1 MGRWLILVSFLLI
14 LGKLSYF
21 KFSCIPNIM
30 ILIELR
36 PQEVLGARQ
45 VDLAPTLGLLTGIG
59 VPEGNVGRPLSE
71 VLQHIP
77 PERRMTL
84 QRQAARQ
91 LLAIAKGSGLH
102 LNHGTKIVT
111 T

>member
-1 MGRWLILVSFLLI
+1 M
-14 LGKLSYF
+14 
-21 KFSCIPNIM
+21 
-30 ILIELR
+30 
-36 PQEVLGARQ
+36 QGARQ
-45 VDLAPTLGLLTGIG
+45 VDLAPTLGLLTGAG
-59 VPEGNVGRPLSE
+59 VPEGNVGQPLPE

-77 PERRMTL
+77 PKRRMAL

-102 LNHGTKIVT
+102 LSHGEQIIT